1 MKRIIRW
8 GCPLL
13 FLVLCIAVFSFLH
26 AFTVTD
32 ETMEYIDWQAAVQI
46 QADGAETPYEI
57 GVYTNMPEKNGTF
70 RFTGQLPAG
79 LEDGYLMFE
88 TTGEDLA
95 LSLNGREIYRSSAL
109 ALEGAVG
116 IAQANVPLPENA
128 EGELVMTCTVLDP
141 DYAMFPPLL
150 RFMPTDLSQ
159 TEPMAYANLYGIP
172 AGVAAMALLLVAGLF
187 LLGIVRGKIDWSL
200 IPLMAATAGLMVY
213 HISQSCGYYFLSGPL
228 LAVFSWRGMGWLTLL
243 ALAVYLVMN
252 RRRAFWRYLGY
263 AAAASA
269 GTLLLCYLVSLAGG
283 GYLSNYIHTA
293 LAGLFQSG
301 VYSGLL
307 YWLTLWLAVVCAL
320 ISAYWVM
327 RSFAQQRA
335 EAQSLALK
343 NKLVMDGYRAIEGR
357 MREGAALRH
366 EYRHQLTAMDLLYR
380 KGDYRGIGA
389 MLEELHRQNEK
400 QAQTQ
405 FTENFTMNAIL
416 QDAASRAA
424 RESTSF
430 EAQVHVPAEL
440 AIPENDLCVLLM
452 NMLDNALEACAGVE
466 PPAARYIRFK
476 AEMKNGFL
484 AIRCENSYAGSL
496 KTDGQGHLTTTKAE
510 PESHGFGLK
519 QMSATAEKYH
529 SLLDIS
535 FTEKEHVF
543 VAQTALK
550 LPEKKSA

>member
-1 MKRIIRW
+1 MRRPPAPGRCCYAI
-8 GCPLL
+8 
-13 FLVLCIAVFSFLH
+13 SF
-26 AFTVTD
+26 
-32 ETMEYIDWQAAVQI
+32 
-46 QADGAETPYEI
+46 P
-57 GVYTNMPEKNGTF
+57 
-70 RFTGQLPAG
+70 
-79 LEDGYLMFE
+79 
-88 TTGEDLA
+88 
-95 LSLNGREIYRSSAL
+95 
-109 ALEGAVG
+109 
-116 IAQANVPLPENA
+116 
-128 EGELVMTCTVLDP
+128 
-141 DYAMFPPLL
+141 
-150 RFMPTDLSQ
+150 
-159 TEPMAYANLYGIP
+159 
-172 AGVAAMALLLVAGLF
+172 
-187 LLGIVRGKIDWSL
+187 
-200 IPLMAATAGLMVY
+200 
-213 HISQSCGYYFLSGPL
+213 
-228 LAVFSWRGMGWLTLL
+228 WR
-243 ALAVYLVMN
+243 
-252 RRRAFWRYLGY
+252 
-263 AAAASA
+263 
-269 GTLLLCYLVSLAGG
+269 GG

-550 LPEKKSA
+550 LPEKKARKGPAYLPGDNETIGFPYADKAAPRPWPGGCFSMPTQYLQRIIFLYSVGGRPVFFLKFWEKWNWLL